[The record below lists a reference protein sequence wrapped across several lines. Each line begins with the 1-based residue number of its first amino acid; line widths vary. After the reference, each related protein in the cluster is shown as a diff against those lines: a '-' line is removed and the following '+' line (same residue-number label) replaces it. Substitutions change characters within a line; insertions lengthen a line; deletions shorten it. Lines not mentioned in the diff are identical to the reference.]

1 MVDVLTPI
9 IGFIAI
15 VVALFLLS
23 GIRVLREWERMP
35 VLRLGRY
42 VGLKGPGIIYLV
54 PLIDRAPL
62 KISTRLDTIQFRTE
76 STLTKDNVPV
86 NVDSVLYMKPVDLEK
101 AVLAVE
107 NYYQATQLASQTT
120 LQEVIGK
127 VSLNELLAERE
138 KVGARLRE
146 IIDEKT
152 ESWGIKVTSVEVR
165 DVIIPANLQD
175 AMSRQAQAER
185 ERIARVTL
193 ATAEFEASTKMI
205 EAAKAY
211 ESSPEGLR
219 LRWMNILYELGQQ
232 SQTNTIMLI
241 PASMPEA
248 GWPPIGTYGFKDL
261 TQAQQ
266 KNATG
271 EKETTAKRNPCHLAI
286 RTNIRIRRFFL
297 LSLILP
303 K

>member
-1 MVDVLTPI
+1 MVDILTPVLA
-9 IGFIAI
+9 FVAI
-15 VVALFLLS
+15 LVALFFLS
-23 GIRVLREWERMP
+23 GIRVLKEWERMP

-42 VGLKGPGIIYLV
+42 VGLRGPGLVYLV
-54 PLIDRAPL
+54 PLIDRAPIR
-62 KISTRLDTIQFRTE
+62 ISTRLDTIQFRTE

-101 AVLAVE
+101 AVLQVE

-120 LQEVIGK
+120 LREVIGK

-138 KVGARLRE
+138 KVGAHLRE

-152 ESWGIKVTSVEVR
+152 ESWGIKATAVEVR
-165 DVIIPANLQD
+165 DVIIPGNLQD

-193 ATAEFEASTKMI
+193 ATAEFEASAKMI
-205 EAAKAY
+205 EAAKMY
-211 ESSPEGLR
+211 ESSEQGLR

-232 SQTNTIMLI
+232 AGTNTIMLV

-248 GWPPIGTYGFKDL
+248 GWPPIGTYGFKEL
-261 TQAQQ
+261 PKGQP
-266 KNATG
+266 G
-271 EKETTAKRNPCHLAI
+271 EKPAKKTVPRPEPPQPEETQE
-286 RTNIRIRRFFL
+286 
-297 LSLILP
+297 
-303 K
+303 

>member
-1 MVDVLTPI
+1 MVDILTPI

-15 VVALFLLS
+15 IVALFLLS
-23 GIRVLREWERMP
+23 GIRVLKEWERMP

-42 VGLKGPGIIYLV
+42 VGLRGPGIIYLV

-62 KISTRLDTIQFRTE
+62 RISTRLDTIQFRTE

-101 AVLAVE
+101 AVLQVE

-120 LQEVIGK
+120 LREVIGK

-138 KVGARLRE
+138 KVGATLRE

-152 ESWGIKVTSVEVR
+152 EAWGIKVTAVEVR

-185 ERIARVTL
+185 ERMARVIL
-193 ATAEFEASTKMI
+193 ATAEFEASAKMI
-205 EAAKAY
+205 EAAKMY
-211 ESSPEGLR
+211 ESSEQGLR
-219 LRWMNILYELGQQ
+219 LRWMNIIYELGQQ
-232 SQTNTIMLI
+232 AGTNTIMLI
-241 PASMPEA
+241 PSSMPEA
-248 GWPPIGTYGFKDL
+248 GWPPVGTFGFKEL
-261 TQAQQ
+261 PKGQP
-266 KNATG
+266 G
-271 EKETTAKRNPCHLAI
+271 EKPAKKTAPRPE
-286 RTNIRIRRFFL
+286 
-297 LSLILP
+297 P
-303 K
+303 PQPEEPQE

>member
-1 MVDVLTPI
+1 MVDILTPI

-23 GIRVLREWERMP
+23 GIRVLKEWERMP

-42 VGLKGPGIIYLV
+42 VGLKGPGLIYLV

-120 LQEVIGK
+120 LREVIGK

-211 ESSPEGLR
+211 ESSPVGLR

-248 GWPPIGTYGFKDL
+248 GWPPVGTYGFKDL

-266 KNATG
+266 AL
-271 EKETTAKRNPCHLAI
+271 AKKKP
-286 RTNIRIRRFFL
+286 
-297 LSLILP
+297 LP
-303 K
+303 PAPSEQAPE